1 MAATVIRVKV
11 KPKARDAMLTQLSD
25 GSWLANLR
33 SPAREGKANSELIA
47 LVAAH
52 FRCAKAAVSIKSGAS
67 SRIKLIRIESG

>member
-1 MAATVIRVKV
+1 MAGTIIRVKV
-11 KPKARDAMLTQLSD
+11 KPNAREASLTQVSD

-47 LVAAH
+47 LVAGH

-67 SRIKLIRIESG
+67 SRTKVVRIESG